1 MDSDTLSSL
10 LPDTGLLKL
19 SSIRIFALLVIE
31 IKNKGDLPCV
41 VLMSYSRHAG

>member
-1 MDSDTLSSL
+1 MNSDTLSSL

-31 IKNKGDLPCV
+31 IKCV
-41 VLMSYSRHAG
+41 VLMPYSRHAG